1 MSKSTSANE
10 TTILYQAAPG
20 WSDQTRKIRHHLSI
34 ICGQC
39 QHRKVRVQTVDGTSY
54 EGIVLGTDGCH
65 LHLLVGP
72 ETRNPYAYGYDGQSA
87 RFFGPFG
94 ASSILTLVLYE
105 LLVIALLA

>member
-1 MSKSTSANE
+1 MANSASASE
-10 TTILYQAAPG
+10 TILYQATPG
-20 WSDQTRKIRHHLSI
+20 WSDQARKIRHHLSM

-39 QHRKVRVQTVDGTSY
+39 THRKVRVQTVDGSTY
-54 EGIVLGTDGCH
+54 EGIVLGADGCH

-72 ETRNPYAYGYDGQSA
+72 EARHAYAYGYGGEDV

>member
-1 MSKSTSANE
+1 MAHAASAKG
-10 TTILYQAAPG
+10 TILYQAAPG
-20 WSDQTRKIRHHLSI
+20 WPDQTRRIRHQLSMV
-34 ICGQC
+34 CGQC
-39 QHRKVRVQTVDGTSY
+39 LHRRVRVQTIDGEIY
-54 EGIVLGTDGCH
+54 EGIILGADGCH

-72 ETRNPYAYGYDGQSA
+72 EARSAQELGYGGQNA